1 MSFFFSESSITW
13 DIKFSL
19 KCFKH
24 QIAYSNR
31 TGNEKVAVK
40 LEGNFAWIEAMD
52 KKQGKPGQKIFQC
65 YIVLFEKGVNL
76 LRSAKLVNAL
86 IFSDAWKRLTLIKSF
101 FTRLYCHCDN
111 CMVMAKNSSI

>member
-1 MSFFFSESSITW
+1 MSIFFSEWSITW

-65 YIVLFEKGVNL
+65 YIVL
-76 LRSAKLVNAL
+76 
-86 IFSDAWKRLTLIKSF
+86 
-101 FTRLYCHCDN
+101 
-111 CMVMAKNSSI
+111 